1 MNKILIV
8 KPSSLGDVIHAL
20 RVARQIKLA
29 FPRTEIH
36 WIIRNGLE
44 GILDSVQWVD
54 RYFIF
59 ERGAGL
65 LSYLKLILKI
75 RKFEYDYCLDLQGL
89 FRSSWIAKMSK
100 SRIKLGRADGRELST
115 LFYKSVG
122 CASRKSEMHAID
134 RLTPFLHELG
144 MNKYDRNL
152 PLEFKNL
159 SSNIIIPTDSIILF
173 PESRRKEKVWPYF
186 NELAVWL
193 KKEFSKSVLIAGNQ
207 KDGRFPNC
215 IDYRGEINLSQL
227 PYIVSQSSIVV
238 CNDSAPLHIASA
250 VGTKTVAL
258 FGPTE
263 PLRYGPFPV
272 EAGKDYTLSS
282 KSKKIADIH
291 VDEVKVV
298 LRKAI
303 TKGQN

>member
-1 MNKILIV
+1 MKKILIV

-29 FPRTEIH
+29 FPMTEIH
-36 WIIRNGLE
+36 WVIKKGLE

-65 LSYLKLILKI
+65 QTYLKLISKI

-89 FRSSWIAKMSK
+89 LRSSLITKFSK
-100 SRIKLGRADGRELST
+100 SKIKLGRADGREFST
-115 LFYKSVG
+115 LLYKSVG
-122 CASRKSEMHAID
+122 YPSRKTEIHAID

-159 SSNIIIPTDSIILF
+159 SSNIIIPSDSIILF
-173 PESRRKEKVWPYF
+173 PESRRKEKIWPYF
-186 NELAVWL
+186 KELAIWL
-193 KKEFSKSVLIAGNQ
+193 KKEFSENLVVAGNQ
-207 KDGRFPNC
+207 KDGSFPTC
-215 IDYRGEINLSQL
+215 IDYRGKINLAQL
-227 PYIVSQSSIVV
+227 PYIVSQSSIVL

-263 PLRYGPFPV
+263 PLRYGPYPV
-272 EAGKDYTLSS
+272 EVGNGYTLRS
-282 KSKKIADIH
+282 KSKKIADINI
-291 VDEVKVV
+291 DEVKVV

-303 TKGQN
+303 T